1 MLFNSSEFLFVFL
14 PLAFALFFL
23 LGRAGLGAAVS
34 VLGLASLAFYAWWDL
49 RFLPILLV
57 SILAN
62 YALGRL
68 IAHHRTHGKP
78 ILVFAIVANLGA
90 LAWYKYADFF
100 LSSYNALASTDIPAL
115 GIVLPLGIS
124 FFTFTQIAFLVDT
137 WRGEASEPSFSR
149 YLLFVTYFPH
159 LIAGPILH
167 HKQMMPQF
175 GNPAVLAVRADS
187 IAVGLTL
194 LTIGLFKKVVLADHF
209 AEYANPVFSAG
220 GGAAPVGFSEAWVG
234 ALAYTLQLYFDFSGY
249 SDMAIGLSRL
259 FNIDLPVNF
268 NSPYKSRNIIEF
280 WRRWHISLS
289 TFLRD
294 YLYIPLGGNR
304 FGRLRRYI
312 NLFLTMLLGG
322 LWHGANWTFV
332 VWGAIH
338 GGLLIVNHAF
348 AAVQQRVRW
357 LRVPGVVAV
366 GLTFVAVVLAWV
378 PFRAESFEVTQ
389 RLWLAMFA
397 LPAPGEWL
405 EATASGIRVNRAA
418 WAILAGL
425 LIVWLAP
432 NSQEFVSRCWRNS
445 TDRTDYSTRVPWAPT
460 WRWGVLLGAV
470 FAFVVMSFGRVSE
483 FLYFQ
488 F

>member
-1 MLFNSSEFLFVFL
+1 MLFNSTEFLFVFL
-14 PLAFALFFL
+14 PVTFALFFL
-23 LGRAGLGAAVS
+23 LARLGGGLAISA
-34 VLGLASLAFYAWWDL
+34 LGLASLAFYAYWDV
-49 RFLPILLV
+49 RFLPVLLV
-57 SILAN
+57 SVCMN
-62 YALGRL
+62 FTFGRL
-68 IAHHRTHGKP
+68 LSHHHAYRKP
-78 ILVFAIVANLGA
+78 LLFAAVAFNLAA
-90 LAWYKYADFF
+90 LAIYKYADFF
-100 LSSYNALASTDIPAL
+100 LSSTNQFAGTQYPLLELA
-115 GIVLPLGIS
+115 LPLGIS

-137 WRGEASEPSFSR
+137 ARGQASEPSFSK

-167 HKQMMPQF
+167 HRQMIPQF
-175 GNPAVLAVRADS
+175 ESHRVLQIRADS
-187 IAVGLTL
+187 IAIGLTF

-209 AEYANPVFSAG
+209 AEYAAPVFTTGSAG
-220 GGAAPVGFSEAWVG
+220 APLGFAEAWAG
-234 ALAYTLQLYFDFSGY
+234 ALAYSLQLYFDFSAY

-268 NSPYKSRNIIEF
+268 NSPYKATNIIDF

-304 FGRLRRYI
+304 LGRARRYI

-348 AAVQQRVRW
+348 AALQERAGGLHMPRA
-357 LRVPGVVAV
+357 LAV
-366 GLTFVAVVLAWV
+366 LLTFIAVVLAWV
-378 PFRAESFEVTQ
+378 PFRADSLSSALHIWQ
-389 RLWLAMFA
+389 AMFS
-397 LPAPGEWL
+397 LPVAMADL
-405 EATASGIRVNRAA
+405 QVASSGIRVHRALY
-418 WAILAGL
+418 AIAAGL
-425 LIVWLAP
+425 LIVWLLP
-432 NSQEFVSRCWRNS
+432 NVQEFVSRHWKNS
-445 TDRTDYSTRVPWAPT
+445 TDRNQYSTRIAWQPT
-460 WRWGVLLGAV
+460 VLAGLCLGAI
-470 FAFVVMSFGRVSE
+470 FALVVMSFGRVSE